1 MKHALSFLLL
11 SVALV
16 ALPACKSPEHAA
28 LIAVTATNVTA
39 DSAAA
44 AYMDYRNTHTI
55 DANVDANIIKA
66 ARAFQAANAL
76 AQDAVLAW
84 KQVPNADNK
93 AKADAAQKAAANA
106 ASTLLALVRTFHPE
120 LVK

>member
-1 MKHALSFLLL
+1 MKHALSLLLL

-28 LIAVTATNVTA
+28 LIAVTATNTTA

-44 AYMDYRNTHTI
+44 AYTDYRNTHT
-55 DANVDANIIKA
+55 VDANTDTKIVLA
-66 ARAFQAANAL
+66 ARSYQAANKIAET
-76 AQDAVLAW
+76 AVLTW
-84 KQVPNADNK
+84 KQVPSADNK
-93 AKADAAQKAAANA
+93 AKADAAQKAAADA